1 MVSQLMWRLRER
13 GMDNV
18 FFVVSKLFWFLVRPE
33 NLPLLLTMAG
43 IIALLRHRRRGALWL
58 LLLGVGLMLV
68 IGALPLGYLALRP
81 LEARFAPGPE
91 VADPAGI
98 IILGGGEESR
108 LTADHGQ
115 FQTNEAGER
124 FLQALVLARK
134 YPQAKLI
141 FTGGSGA
148 VLDPTVSGADVA
160 RKIFA
165 AAGIPPGRLM
175 FESRSRNT
183 WENAVNT
190 LELLV
195 ATSETTEGPWILLTS
210 AFHMPRSVGV
220 FCAAGWRDVVP
231 YPVDYRARPAGLE
244 VSWDYADHL
253 DDLNTGVRE
262 WIGLLVYR
270 ITGKTGALFPS
281 GC

>member
-1 MVSQLMWRLRER
+1 
-13 GMDNV
+13 MDNV
-18 FFVVSKLFWFLVRPE
+18 FFVVSKLFWFLARPE
-33 NLPLLLTMAG
+33 NLPLLLTVAG
-43 IIALLRHRRRGALWL
+43 IIALLRRRRRGALRFLSLGLVLML
-58 LLLGVGLMLV
+58 LL
-68 IGALPLGYLALRP
+68 GALPLGDLVLRP
-81 LEARFAPGPE
+81 LEARYAADPE
-91 VADPAGI
+91 VTGPAGI

-148 VLDPTVSGADVA
+148 LLDPSVSGADVA
-160 RKIFA
+160 RQIFA
-165 AAGIPPGRLM
+165 AAGIAPERLM
-175 FESRSRNT
+175 FESSSRNT

-190 LELLV
+190 LEMLV
-195 ATSETTEGPWILLTS
+195 ATSETTGGPWILLTS

-220 FCAAGWRDVVP
+220 FCAAGWRDVIP
-231 YPVDYRARPAGLE
+231 YPVDFRARPAGLE
-244 VSWDYADHL
+244 VSWDYADHM

-270 ITGKTGALFPS
+270 VTGKTGTLLPT

>member
-1 MVSQLMWRLRER
+1 MGSL
-13 GMDNV
+13 
-18 FFVVSKLFWFLVRPE
+18 FFVVSKVFWFLARPE
-33 NLPLLLTMAG
+33 NLPLFLIVAG
-43 IIALLRHRRRGALWL
+43 FVALLRHRRRGALWFL
-58 LLLGVGLMLV
+58 CSGVALMVAL
-68 IGALPLGYLALRP
+68 GALPLGDLVLRP
-81 LEARFAPGPE
+81 LEARFAPAPE
-91 VADPAGI
+91 ITDPAGI

-108 LTADHGQ
+108 LTAEHGQ

-148 VLDPTVSGADVA
+148 LLDPSVSGADVA
-160 RKIFA
+160 RQIFSG
-165 AAGIPPGRLM
+165 AGLGSERLM
-175 FESRSRNT
+175 FEGASRNT
-183 WENAVNT
+183 WQNAVNT
-190 LELLV
+190 LAMLV
-195 ATSETTEGPWILLTS
+195 PTSETTEGPWILLTS

-220 FCAAGWRDVVP
+220 FCAAGWRDVIP
-231 YPVDYRARPAGLE
+231 WPVDYRARPAGMG
-244 VSWDYADHL
+244 VSWDYAGHL

-270 ITGKTGALFPS
+270 VTGKTTALFPG